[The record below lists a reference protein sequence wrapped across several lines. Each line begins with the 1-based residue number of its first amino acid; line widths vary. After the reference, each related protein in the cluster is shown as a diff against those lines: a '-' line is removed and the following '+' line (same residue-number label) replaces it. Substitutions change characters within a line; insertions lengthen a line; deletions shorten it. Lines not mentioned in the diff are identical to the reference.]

1 MTYHGCLLENAR
13 KQIPGQMGEIMTA
26 KDERSLQPLRA
37 RLEEMEREGVKLYV
51 SGTLATS
58 EYIVRHCINEDTIK
72 FIGSNSLLQH
82 ACGRRGIAQDGQP
95 PGTMRI
101 FRCSGRHKM
110 L

>member
-58 EYIVRHCINEDTIK
+58 EYIVRHCINEDTVYMP
-72 FIGSNSLLQH
+72 
-82 ACGRRGIAQDGQP
+82 DYV
-95 PGTMRI
+95 TDE
-101 FRCSGRHKM
+101 SGRVKEIRSDKIYM
-110 L
+110 K

>member
-58 EYIVRHCINEDTIK
+58 EYIVRHCINEDTVYMTPVGGM
-72 FIGSNSLLQH
+72 GSVSVFL
-82 ACGRRGIAQDGQP
+82 P
-95 PGTMRI
+95 
-101 FRCSGRHKM
+101 
-110 L
+110 

>member
-58 EYIVRHCINEDTIK
+58 EYIVRHCINEDTVYMP
-72 FIGSNSLLQH
+72 
-82 ACGRRGIAQDGQP
+82 DYV
-95 PGTMRI
+95 TDE
-101 FRCSGRHKM
+101 SGRVKEIRYDKI
-110 L
+110 